1 MIDIK
6 KLLSIGKLAKLTNV
20 TIETLRHYDRK
31 GILVPEFTDPKTGY
45 RYYTIMQ
52 YYTLELIIELRELNM
67 SIEDIKNYIDDQ
79 TVETSLELFEKELK
93 KIKSMIK
100 KLKLVEKNL
109 SNKISLINEF
119 KDIKKIGEIE
129 IKSIKRRK
137 IITLGS
143 VLNDEVDVAYSF
155 LELDS
160 QVSDILP
167 SLIPYGFVID
177 SKGGKKA
184 KNLFFIID
192 DIKTEF
198 KNISYIKE
206 GEYASFHYKGDFYEC
221 EEFVKGKII
230 ELKNI
235 GYEVGDEVF
244 VMGKIDYAIAS
255 LESEHLYEMQILI
268 ED

>member
-1 MIDIK
+1 
-6 KLLSIGKLAKLTNV
+6 
-20 TIETLRHYDRK
+20 
-31 GILVPEFTDPKTGY
+31 
-45 RYYTIMQ
+45 
-52 YYTLELIIELRELNM
+52 M
-67 SIEDIKNYIDDQ
+67 SIEDIKNYMDNQ

-93 KIKSMIK
+93 KVKSMIK

-119 KDIKKIGEIE
+119 KDIEKIGEIE
-129 IKSIKRRK
+129 FKDIKRRK
-137 IITLGS
+137 IITLGN
-143 VLNDEVDVAYSF
+143 VLKDEVDIAYSF

-177 SKGGKKA
+177 SEDGKMA

-198 KNISYIKE
+198 KNISYIEK
-206 GEYASFHYKGDFYEC
+206 GKYASFHYKGDFYEC
-221 EEFVKGKII
+221 EKFIRGKIV

-235 GYEVGDEVF
+235 GYEMGDEVF

-255 LESEHLYEMQILI
+255 AESEHLYEIQILI